1 MSISGLVLLGFLT
14 IVTGTVQGQH
24 TVLSHAAQLMEALR
38 YEEAIEVYTLA
49 ARKSSDRAAAVA
61 GMAEA
66 YRRLGKYEE
75 AKRWYE
81 VALALPAPPAQLY
94 YFHGLM
100 CLQLDSCGL
109 ASASFDRFLAAEPA
123 YANRSVLRDVCSYR
137 QSLKEQ
143 PALRANL
150 RSIAVNSP
158 DSDLGVAYYENGIVF
173 SSDRPSVSGGFD
185 LYFTR
190 PAAEASGTVGLVRYD
205 QIVPFAPAL
214 RAEGSLAVP
223 CFNALGTEMFFTRN
237 QSNSDKNSL
246 FSRLE
251 IHMSRQVYG
260 ALWAKSISLPFNRP
274 AHSSAHPALSPDGK
288 RLFFSS
294 DRPGGMGG
302 KDLYVVY
309 RQGETWSEPENLGP
323 AINTA
328 GDELYPFMDSEGWL
342 YFATD
347 SRPGLGKQDIFRS
360 REQAGGQWSPVEN
373 PGSPIN
379 SAYDDF
385 GLIMDNKAGNGYL
398 VSNRPGGVGKDDI
411 YYFSLQTVTVEV
423 LLRLAEGGSPRDP
436 LPAKLVAGDRI
447 TPVLLNTPL
456 WEQSFTNS
464 GCFTLVN
471 MDSRFKPDTLRFCTD
486 QADVNNRLRM
496 VWQLKPATAAAVA
509 PPESPKGG
517 GAPIVSNTTTVNV
530 GLAGADQLFERVSST
545 TGSTQALPVYRL
557 NVYYPT
563 ASAKIDPSNMV
574 ELRKLLGL
582 LKQNPAVKVEI
593 SSHTDSRGGNAEN
606 LLLSQRRAETIV
618 EWLVAQGISKEQLL
632 PRGYGES
639 QPVNECRDGVHC
651 TEDQYQKNR
660 RTEIRIIN

>member
-1 MSISGLVLLGFLT
+1 MRMSIRGLLLWGFLT
-14 IVTGTVQGQH
+14 TVSGALYGQQ
-24 TVLSHAAQLMEALR
+24 TVLLHAEQLMEALR
-38 YEEAIEVYTLA
+38 YEQAIEVYMLA

-61 GMAEA
+61 GIAEA
-66 YRRLGKYEE
+66 HRRLGNYEE

-81 VALALPAPPAQLY
+81 EALALPSPPAQLY

-100 CLQLDSCGL
+100 CLQLDSCDL
-109 ASASFDRFLAAEPA
+109 ATVSFDRFMAAEPG
-123 YANRSVLRDVCSYR
+123 YAGRAALRDVCAYR

-143 PALRANL
+143 PSLRANL

-158 DSDLGVAYYENGIVF
+158 ASDLGIAYYENGIVF
-173 SSDRPSVSGGFD
+173 SSDRTTAPEAEGFD

-190 PAAEASGTVGLVRYD
+190 PAASPASTPGLLRYE

-223 CFNALGTEMFFTRN
+223 SFNALGTELFFTRN
-237 QSNSDKNSL
+237 QSTNSKHSP

-260 ALWAKSISLPFNRP
+260 ALWGKSFPLPFNQA
-274 AHSSAHPALSPDGK
+274 AHSFAHPALSPDGK

-294 DRPGGMGG
+294 DRPGSLGG

-309 RQGETWSEPENLGP
+309 RQGDAWSEPENLGP
-323 AINTA
+323 TINTA

-360 REQAGGQWSPVEN
+360 RELAGGRWSPVEN

-385 GLIMDNKAGNGYL
+385 GLIMDNKAGSGYL

-411 YYFSLQTVTVEV
+411 YYFSLQTVTIEL

-436 LPAKLVAGDRI
+436 LPAKLVAGDRM
-447 TPVLLNTPL
+447 TPVLLNSPL
-456 WEQSFTNS
+456 WEQSFAHN
-464 GCFTLVN
+464 GCFALIN
-471 MDSRFKPDTLRFCTD
+471 MDSRYMPDTLRFCTD
-486 QADVNNRLRM
+486 QADTNNRFRM
-496 VWQLKPATAAAVA
+496 VWQLKPLPTTAVA
-509 PPESPKGG
+509 SPPPSTSSVT
-517 GAPIVSNTTTVNV
+517 APAARA
-530 GLAGADQLFERVSST
+530 GLAGADQLFERISSST
-545 TGSTQALPVYRL
+545 GSATTTLPVYRL
-557 NVYYPT
+557 DVYYPT
-563 ASAKIDPSNMV
+563 ASANIDPSSMA

-582 LKQNPAVKVEI
+582 LQQNPTVKVEI

-618 EWLVAQGISKEQLL
+618 AWLVEQGIRKDQLL

-639 QPVNECRDGVHC
+639 QLVNDCRDGIRC
-651 TEDQYQKNR
+651 TESQHQQNR
-660 RTEIRIIN
+660 RTEIRIIH